1 MPIGKLT
8 AGAFGDEV
16 RDLQSTLQRR
26 GFDVPVAEVE
36 RRFFGPGT
44 REVVN
49 AFQRANGLRVTGV
62 VDTAT
67 EAALVAAERSPG
79 QQASDKPVHRHGRS
93 RAEPAR

>member
-16 RDLQSTLQRR
+16 RDLQSTLRQR
-26 GFDVPVAEVE
+26 GFDVPAAEVE

-49 AFQRANGLRVTGV
+49 AFQRANGLKVTGV

-67 EAALVAAERSPG
+67 EAALGAASAA
-79 QQASDKPVHRHGRS
+79 QASRPSCNSVHRLPRG
-93 RAEPAR
+93 